1 MTVKH
6 TNDRLQYEFSEPLG
20 GDCFDLTYLQGGKP
34 GQSLRVYIAPELQ
47 QHVSPEGVAS
57 CLYDACT
64 MYKTHGVP
72 EPVKVA
78 VGTAEGL
85 VTMLVTFGDADSQ
98 PAQVSCDWGGIS
110 KGLVRLRE

>member
-1 MTVKH
+1 MT
-6 TNDRLQYEFSEPLG
+6 P
-20 GDCFDLTYLQGGKP
+20 
-34 GQSLRVYIAPELQ
+34 AP
-47 QHVSPEGVAS
+47 
-57 CLYDACT
+57 CT
-64 MYKTHGVP
+64 RPTESP

-78 VGTAEGL
+78 VGTPDGL

>member
-20 GDCFDLTYLQGGKP
+20 GDCFDLTYIQSGKP
-34 GQSLRVYIAPELQ
+34 GQPLRVYIAPELQ
-47 QHVSPEGVAS
+47 QHVSPEAVAS
-57 CLYDACT
+57 CLHNALNL
-64 MYKTHGVP
+64 HEVQGVP
-72 EPVKVA
+72 EPVRVA
-78 VGTAEGL
+78 IGTPDGL
-85 VTMLVTFGDADSQ
+85 VTMLVTFGDSDSE